1 MHMLAPV
8 GMIAVGNPKT
18 KKTYPIICNRIL
30 KELFP
35 DVKP

>member
-1 MHMLAPV
+1 MLAPV
-8 GMIAVGNPKT
+8 GMIAVGNPKA
-18 KKTYPIICNRIL
+18 KKTFPILSNRIE